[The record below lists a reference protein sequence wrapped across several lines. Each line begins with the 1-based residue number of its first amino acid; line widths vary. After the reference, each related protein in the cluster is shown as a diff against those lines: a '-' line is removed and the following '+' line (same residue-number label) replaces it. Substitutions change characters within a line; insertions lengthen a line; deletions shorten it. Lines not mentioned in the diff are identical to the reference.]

1 MSDEFREF
9 AASSNGDRW
18 LLGRDNESAPAYVL
32 HQANLP
38 SGGARTRIEIID
50 FLERGRV
57 APEHYALLVLIG
69 TLVREEGAADG
80 LHLPAAR
87 GADAADSAANAG
99 AI

>member
-18 LLGRDNESAPAYVL
+18 LLGRDSGSALAYVL
-32 HQANLP
+32 HQANQP

-69 TLVREEGAADG
+69 TLVREEGAGDG
-80 LHLPAAR
+80 PDLPAAR
-87 GADAADSAANAG
+87 GADAADSAASAG
-99 AI
+99 AV